1 MIYQYK
7 CRVLPLKKAA
17 EQKIQEQRAAAV
29 SSFKSML
36 RDSGDINT
44 SSRWSRVGAVVRAT
58 CTYVPCFSCSFFY
71 FIIFFIGKF
80 INQSPAVKEV

>member
-1 MIYQYK
+1 M
-7 CRVLPLKKAA
+7 KKAA

-44 SSRWSRVGAVVRAT
+44 SSRWSRVGALVRAT
-58 CTYVPCFSCSFFY
+58 CTYVPCFSCSFLFL
-71 FIIFFIGKF
+71 FFFIGKF
-80 INQSPAVKEV
+80 INQSSAVQEV

>member
-44 SSRWSRVGAVVRAT
+44 SSRWSRVGALVHVYLT
-58 CTYVPCFSCSFFY
+58 
-71 FIIFFIGKF
+71 
-80 INQSPAVKEV
+80 

>member
-1 MIYQYK
+1 MWLLNRRFKNNVCACFLEFPREMIYQYK

-17 EQKIQEQRAAAV
+17 EKKIQEQRAAAV

-44 SSRWSRVGAVVRAT
+44 SSRWSRVGALVRAYLT
-58 CTYVPCFSCSFFY
+58 
-71 FIIFFIGKF
+71 
-80 INQSPAVKEV
+80 